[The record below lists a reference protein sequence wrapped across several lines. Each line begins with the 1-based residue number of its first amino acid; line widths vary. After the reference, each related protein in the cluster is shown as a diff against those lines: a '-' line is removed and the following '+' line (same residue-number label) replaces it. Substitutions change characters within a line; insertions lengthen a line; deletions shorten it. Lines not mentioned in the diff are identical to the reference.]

1 MFLPAF
7 EYYPRDLN
15 NAATSR
21 RLVNPAVIFIFHK
34 QLQICIAIYF
44 VLTII
49 SLILNSFYN
58 TTLFDKKVSLFNCY
72 AIRVGLNSVATSRI
86 LVNPAVILIL

>member
-15 NAATSR
+15 NAATLR
-21 RLVNPAVIFIFHK
+21 ILVNP
-34 QLQICIAIYF
+34 LYF
-44 VLTII
+44 YLFCVNIN
-49 SLILNSFYN
+49 LILNSFY
-58 TTLFDKKVSLFNCY
+58 TRELFDKRVSLFNLY
-72 AIRVGLNSVATSRI
+72 AISVGLNNAATSRI